1 MDKMEITENIDHT
14 ERDTEQ
20 QGDPD
25 HWTVPFMVLNK
36 SEDTWTMSYVASKK
50 VAAVGNT
57 TDRRMQLAHNVL
69 QKIVKGLG
77 AGLVVDT
84 YMRMLQKRDK
94 SVPAMRIIV
103 EMFFV
108 GWLGYIFGKTVVPVY
123 MFLIAH
129 KKWLKGR

>member
-1 MDKMEITENIDHT
+1 MEVTGNPEH
-14 ERDTEQ
+14 EQ
-20 QGDPD
+20 QEIAPDPD

-36 SEDTWTMSYVASKK
+36 SDDTWTMSYVASKQ
-50 VAAVGNT
+50 VATVGTN
-57 TDRRMQLAHNVL
+57 DRRIQLAQNVF
-69 QKIVKGLG
+69 QKIVKGVG

-123 MFLIAH
+123 MFLLAH
-129 KKWLKGR
+129 KKWLKR